1 MNALTAALKE
11 ELNVEMISLG
21 GLQVPESVVV
31 SWGIMLFLV
40 IVSLGKLCRFNRYD
54 DTLPKSCAAVRADAA
69 DCKAPRLIEIC
80 GETARFQYYIG
91 LPVVSIDHYAEQ
103 TAQRKQLKKLLRE
116 SNFAYVF
123 LEEKSG
129 QETPAAAVGAAES
142 EWKQIFSAPRDNR
155 KRAYINVYRY
165 RSSGEK

>member
-1 MNALTAALKE
+1 MRRIARL
-11 ELNVEMISLG
+11 
-21 GLQVPESVVV
+21 
-31 SWGIMLFLV
+31 LV
-40 IVSLGKLCRFNRYD
+40 
-54 DTLPKSCAAVRADAA
+54 
-69 DCKAPRLIEIC
+69 EIC